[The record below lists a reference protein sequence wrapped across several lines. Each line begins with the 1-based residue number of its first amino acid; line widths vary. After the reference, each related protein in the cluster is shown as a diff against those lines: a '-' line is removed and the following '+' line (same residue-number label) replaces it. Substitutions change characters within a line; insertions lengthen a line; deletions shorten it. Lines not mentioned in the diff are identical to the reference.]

1 MSLLVSFDVVGR
13 RRSPATTAEFHLGR
27 VDESPLPVDHL
38 VGTVRVRDEGEPAC
52 VVEREATFE
61 PAGISE
67 GEAVELVS
75 GIFSG
80 GTRRPVAGA
89 CLIERPCDH
98 EALGAEH

>member
-1 MSLLVSFDVVGR
+1 LLFDEGGSMSLLVSFDVVGR

-61 PAGISE
+61 PAGIPE

-75 GIFSG
+75 GIFQ
-80 GTRRPVAGA
+80 AG
-89 CLIERPCDH
+89 LD
-98 EALGAEH
+98 AL